1 MKKKDIYEVTIKIIG
16 TIAVCKF
23 IESIIACL
31 IIYITFHSI
40 STNIKFDFTGI
51 SQTDFSI
58 FTICSI
64 ALYGLFGYL
73 FLFMTDKI
81 LQLFRLTDY
90 TEVTSHI
97 EKKTIYHIV
106 VLFIGFF
113 MFTYSGNQ
121 LISNTFSK
129 TEGNTIQQ
137 TYQQPTISQTA
148 TAGTVS
154 TIISTSSSPATTT
167 SITINYINILIF
179 LLSILILIKSE
190 KLSRIL
196 MPKENEELID

>member
-106 VLFIGFF
+106 VLLIGFF
-113 MFTYSGNQ
+113 MLTYSGNQ

-129 TEGNTIQQ
+129 TEGNTTQQ
-137 TYQQPTISQTA
+137 TYEQPAIGQNPVGEKIKTI
-148 TAGTVS
+148 VS
-154 TIISTSSSPATTT
+154 TSTSPTTTT
-167 SITINYINILIF
+167 STTINNINILIY
-179 LLSILILIKSE
+179 LLSVLIIIKSE
-190 KLSRIL
+190 KFSSIL
-196 MPKENEELID
+196 MPKEKEELIE